1 MKIVVLKFGGT
12 SVGTIKK
19 IKKVAEIIVAYKR
32 KNYKVVVVS
41 SAMSGVTN
49 EFIKKSFEI
58 SNNFSSS
65 EHDVLVSTGEQV
77 ACSLIAGRLIHKGFK
92 SRSWLSWQIPILTV
106 GAYKNSRINQIN
118 KTKLIKYLR
127 EGGIPIIT
135 GFQGVNNDNRITTI
149 GRGGSDA
156 SAIMFAKFLKAVR
169 CIIYTDVEGVY
180 TTDPNKLKKAKK
192 IKVISYEE
200 MLEMASLGAKVMQP
214 VSIQDARLNRIDIEV
229 KSSFKNKSGTLI
241 TKRSNIVNNK
251 IVTGISLTQ
260 NDSKVSLIGVKDKPG
275 VAAAIF
281 KPLSQNL
288 INVDMVVQNISA
300 NGRETDL
307 TFTIKSNDLSKT
319 KKIIQENK
327 YINYRKLIF
336 EKGVSKISVIG
347 VGMITTP
354 GVTFRMFQTLADKQ
368 INIKVIST
376 SEIKISVLIDKKNTH
391 RALTALHKEFNL
403 DHKRWALDLLEILK
417 EEKQKK

>member
-12 SVGTIKK
+12 SVGSTKK
-19 IKKVAEIIVAYKR
+19 IKKVAEIIVDYKK
-32 KNYKVVVVS
+32 KNYKVIVIS

-49 EFIKKSFEI
+49 ELIKKSFEI
-58 SNNFSSS
+58 SKNFSES
-65 EHDVLVSTGEQV
+65 EHDVLVSSGEQM
-77 ACSLIAGRLIHKGFK
+77 ACSLIAGRLIHKGYK
-92 SRSWLSWQIPILTV
+92 SRSWLSWQVPILTV
-106 GAYKNSRINQIN
+106 GKHKNSRINEIN
-118 KTKLIKYLR
+118 RNRIIKYLK

-135 GFQGVNNDNRITTI
+135 GFQGVNNENRISTI

-156 SAIMFAKFLKAVR
+156 SAIMFAKFFKAEK

-192 IKVISYEE
+192 IKIISYEE

-229 KSSFKNKSGTLI
+229 KSSFIKKSGTLI
-241 TKRSNIVNNK
+241 TKRSKIMNNK
-251 IVTGISLTQ
+251 IVTGISSTQ

-275 VAAAIF
+275 VAASIF
-281 KPLSQNL
+281 KPLSKNL

-300 NGRETDL
+300 NGKETDL
-307 TFTIKSNDLSKT
+307 TFTIKAEDLSKT

-327 YINYRKLIF
+327 SINYRKLLF

-354 GVTFRMFQTLADKQ
+354 GVTFRMFQALANKK
-368 INIKVIST
+368 INIQVIST
-376 SEIKISVLIDKKNTH
+376 SEIKISVLIDKRNTKK
-391 RALTALHKEFNL
+391 ALIALHNEFNL
-403 DHKRWALDLLEILK
+403 DN
-417 EEKQKK
+417 KK